1 MKILLLYVKCRPSTV
16 LGLVLLTKH
25 KWFYQAYCM
34 KNVISASTKQIHMW
48 KLLLVHY
55 RKVLGLCLLL
65 NTISVTT
72 KTYRPRAMAMIWI
85 CRAAI
90 QSNLSQ
96 KITLDIYTLW
106 HQIIGNENLLSPIS
120 ADPDRS
126 IKTTRATMCT
136 LISISRFVWVW
147 QLLVY
152 DSKGLSGDFYQ
163 EKQFNNEFAWKF
175 VFQMESWIREL
186 LKMLQMYNR
195 RVER

>member
-1 MKILLLYVKCRPSTV
+1 MKILLFYVKCRPSTV

-34 KNVISASTKQIHMW
+34 KNVISASTKQFDMW

-65 NTISVTT
+65 NTISVKT

-96 KITLDIYTLW
+96 KKMNRRHIYIMASNHW
-106 HQIIGNENLLSPIS
+106 EQKP
-120 ADPDRS
+120 
-126 IKTTRATMCT
+126 
-136 LISISRFVWVW
+136 LISNFSRPRQVDKNYARNHVYINLYNSVCVGLADVCFSTQNVF
-147 QLLVY
+147 LVI
-152 DSKGLSGDFYQ
+152 FTM
-163 EKQFNNEFAWKF
+163 EK
-175 VFQMESWIREL
+175 
-186 LKMLQMYNR
+186 
-195 RVER
+195 